1 MLYVTVIDK
10 TSFTEIL
17 KYKIS
22 SLNLI
27 NNSLLRLQTLVSVE
41 LLISLIQIL
50 MQELLNTWRLKFYLR
65 NKKVTVLQLMFGL
78 AELYFI
84 TWYLEFCPSM
94 EHQHHTLFMPFVREN
109 MFFQSSHLY
118 LKNVKV

>member
-17 KYKIS
+17 KYKIF

-27 NNSLLRLQTLVSVE
+27 NNSLLRLQTLVSVG

-50 MQELLNTWRLKFYLR
+50 MQVHSNIWRLKFYLR
-65 NKKVTVLQLMFGL
+65 NKKVTVPLLMFGL
-78 AELYFI
+78 AELFFI
-84 TWYLEFCPSM
+84 IWFLEFYHSM
-94 EHQHHTLFMPFVREN
+94 EHQHLTLFMPFVRES